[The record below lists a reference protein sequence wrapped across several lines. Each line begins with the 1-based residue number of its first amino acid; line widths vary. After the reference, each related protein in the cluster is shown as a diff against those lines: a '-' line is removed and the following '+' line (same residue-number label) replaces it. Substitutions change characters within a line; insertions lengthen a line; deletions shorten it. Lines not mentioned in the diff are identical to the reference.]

1 MGRNYADHAREMG
14 QEPDLEAPFYFTKT
28 PSALC
33 MTGSTIPY
41 APGTKDFHYEMELVV
56 ALGGPAFRTT
66 REEAEKAVFAYGCG
80 LDMTRR
86 DRQQDGKDKRR
97 PWDLGKDF
105 EDSAVIAPLTR
116 AKDFGAIKNQNIT
129 LKVNDI
135 PRQTATLDQLLHDV
149 PAVIAHLS
157 GYYHLGPGD
166 LIYTGTP
173 AGVGPVA
180 VNDRLIGTIDGLDSI
195 LLTIGSPE

>member
-1 MGRNYADHAREMG
+1 M
-14 QEPDLEAPFYFTKT
+14 
-28 PSALC
+28 
-33 MTGSTIPY
+33 
-41 APGTKDFHYEMELVV
+41 
-56 ALGGPAFRTT
+56 
-66 REEAEKAVFAYGCG
+66 
-80 LDMTRR
+80 
-86 DRQQDGKDKRR
+86 
-97 PWDLGKDF
+97 
-105 EDSAVIAPLTR
+105 IAPLTR